1 MPLVVLHGAARLK
14 KPPLLGSL
22 SAFVGVSKR
31 AAQDGPTVD
40 SASAKVVGF
49 TELRFLA
56 IIFVRTR
63 MDVYGNMGRRF
74 ELFGKRYLS

>member
-31 AAQDGPTVD
+31 AAQDVLTVD
-40 SASAKVVGF
+40 NASAKVAGF
-49 TELRFLA
+49 TELRFLTM
-56 IIFVRTR
+56 IFLHPNVGRFCLQIVR
-63 MDVYGNMGRRF
+63 
-74 ELFGKRYLS
+74 

>member
-40 SASAKVVGF
+40 NASAKVAGF

-56 IIFVRTR
+56 MIFLHPNVGRFCLQIVR
-63 MDVYGNMGRRF
+63 
-74 ELFGKRYLS
+74 